1 MSTAS
6 SNKPLL
12 LDTHTLLWWL
22 LDSEALSA
30 AAKAA
35 IARGGQRVFISTA
48 SSWELAIK
56 HKLGKLPFASDIV
69 ENLPRYLRKERFD
82 VLPIGLDHTLA
93 AGALPGPHRDP
104 FDRMLIAQ
112 TQIDKLQLVSRDAVF
127 ADYGVNVL
135 W

>member
-1 MSTAS
+1 VSTAS
-6 SNKPLL
+6 PNKPLL

-22 LDSEALSA
+22 LDSPELSA
-30 AAKAA
+30 VAKAA
-35 IARGGQRVFISTA
+35 IARGGQRVLVSTA

-56 HKLGKLPFASDIV
+56 HKLGQLPFAADIV

-112 TQIDKLQLVSRDAVF
+112 SHTDKLQLVSRDAVF
-127 ADYGVNVL
+127 ADYGVDVL

>member
-1 MSTAS
+1 M
-6 SNKPLL
+6 KPLL
-12 LDTHTLLWWL
+12 LDTHALLWWL
-22 LDSEALSA
+22 LDAPDLSSNA
-30 AAKAA
+30 RSA
-35 IARGGQRVFISTA
+35 IASSARRVWVSTA

-56 HKLGKLPFASDIV
+56 LKLGKLPFAADIV

-82 VLPIGLDHTLA
+82 ILPIGLDHTLA

-112 TQIDKLQLVSRDAVF
+112 AQIERLQLVSRDAVF
-127 ADYGVNVL
+127 SDYAMDVL

>member
-1 MSTAS
+1 M
-6 SNKPLL
+6 KPLL

-22 LDSEALSA
+22 LDMPDLSA
-30 AAKAA
+30 NARSA
-35 IARGGQRVFISTA
+35 IANSHRRVLVSTA

-56 HKLGKLPFASDIV
+56 LKLGKLPLATDIV

-82 VLPIGLDHTLA
+82 ILPIGLEHTLA

-112 TQIDKLQLVSRDAVF
+112 AQLEKLQLVSRDAVF
-127 ADYGVNVL
+127 ADYAADVL

>member
-1 MSTAS
+1 M
-6 SNKPLL
+6 KPLL
-12 LDTHTLLWWL
+12 LVTHTLLWWL
-22 LDSEALSA
+22 LDMPDLSA
-30 AAKAA
+30 NARSA
-35 IARGGQRVFISTA
+35 IANSHRRVLVSTA

-56 HKLGKLPFASDIV
+56 LKLGKLPLATDIV

-82 VLPIGLDHTLA
+82 ILPIGLEHTLA

-112 TQIDKLQLVSRDAVF
+112 AQLEKLQLVSRDAVF
-127 ADYGVNVL
+127 ADYAADVL

>member
-1 MSTAS
+1 VSTAS
-6 SNKPLL
+6 PNKPLL

-22 LDSEALSA
+22 LDAPELSA
-30 AAKAA
+30 VARAA
-35 IARGGQRVFISTA
+35 IARGGQRVFVSAA

-56 HKLGKLPFASDIV
+56 YRLGKLPSAADIV

-93 AGALPGPHRDP
+93 AGALPDMHRDP

-112 TQIDKLQLVSRDAVF
+112 AQINKLQLVSRDAVF
-127 ADYGVNVL
+127 ADYGVDVL

>member
-1 MSTAS
+1 M
-6 SNKPLL
+6 KPLL
-12 LDTHTLLWWL
+12 LDTHALLWWL
-22 LDSEALSA
+22 LDSPDLSFNA
-30 AAKAA
+30 RSA
-35 IARGGQRVFISTA
+35 IANSARRVWVSTA

-56 HKLGKLPFASDIV
+56 LKLGKLPFAADIV

-82 VLPIGLDHTLA
+82 ILPIGLEHTLA

-112 TQIDKLQLVSRDAVF
+112 AQIEGLQLVSRDAVF
-127 ADYGVNVL
+127 SDYATHVL